1 MEMKKYRL
9 GEICYLNKSS
19 LKSNDAISVI
29 LYLDTSSITE
39 NIISGL
45 QTFSIKDAPS
55 RAQRKVKKNTIIFST
70 VRPNQKHYGI
80 IHNPQN
86 NLIVSSGFTTL
97 DVKNQNEFDPEFVYL
112 TLTQPVI
119 VNYLHT
125 LAQNSVSS
133 YPSINPDDIGN
144 LYLSFPCFD
153 TQRKIA
159 AILSALDNKIALNRR
174 INAKLEQM
182 AKRLY
187 DYWFVQF
194 DFPNAEGKPYKS
206 SGGKMVYNAT
216 LKREIPEGW
225 KVKLLGDAISI
236 NRGKTITEKKAIKGN
251 VKVVAAGLSFSYY
264 HNQSN
269 RDVNCITISGSGE
282 NAGFVNFWRE
292 PIYASD
298 CSTIQFDNIVDTI
311 LCYHTLKMQEKR
323 FYQISHKSAQPHIQP
338 SDIAQIPMVFPDEI
352 VKEKVSILFAHYNT
366 LIGKNQK
373 EIERLTALRDK
384 LLPLLMNGQVTV
396 K

>member
-9 GEICYLNKSS
+9 GEICSIIPGFAFKAEDFDKGDNIVIKITDIQPPYINIENAHKVNTIPGDKRTLLLKDDFVMAMTGATIGKIGRLNRSVPNVYINQRVCKFIVKDGFSKDFLYYVLIQPVFRKFIFQNVDSSSAQPNIGHPTIYNFEFQYPPYDSQIRIAKVLSS
-19 LKSNDAISVI
+19 LDS
-29 LYLDTSSITE
+29 
-39 NIISGL
+39 
-45 QTFSIKDAPS
+45 
-55 RAQRKVKKNTIIFST
+55 
-70 VRPNQKHYGI
+70 
-80 IHNPQN
+80 
-86 NLIVSSGFTTL
+86 
-97 DVKNQNEFDPEFVYL
+97 
-112 TLTQPVI
+112 
-119 VNYLHT
+119 
-125 LAQNSVSS
+125 
-133 YPSINPDDIGN
+133 
-144 LYLSFPCFD
+144 
-153 TQRKIA
+153 
-159 AILSALDNKIALNRR
+159 KIALNRH

-206 SGGKMVYNAT
+206 SSGKMVWNDI

-225 KVKLLGDAISI
+225 EVKLLGDAISI

-269 RDVNCITISGSGE
+269 RDANCITISGSGE